1 MIFIIDL
8 RIRKVSNHFKDFIL
22 ILLIYSPNIID
33 GSMNLRDY
41 IGFENLSDEIFPLYF
56 PGVQA
61 GPPYIY
67 FRLSINQ
74 YIKRVHNY
82 KFNEFISLLIN

>member
-1 MIFIIDL
+1 MIVIIDL
-8 RIRKVSNHFKDFIL
+8 RILKDSNHFKHFTL
-22 ILLIYSPNIID
+22 ILLIYSPNTID

-41 IGFENLSDEIFPLYF
+41 IGFGNLNNDFFALYF

-61 GPPYIY
+61 RPPYIY
-67 FRLSINQ
+67 FRLPINQ

>member
-1 MIFIIDL
+1 MIVIIDL
-8 RIRKVSNHFKDFIL
+8 RIRKVNYHFKHFTL

-33 GSMNLRDY
+33 GSMNLKDY
-41 IGFENLSDEIFPLYF
+41 ISFRNLSDDIFALYF

-67 FRLSINQ
+67 FRFPINQ

-82 KFNEFISLLIN
+82 KFNVFISLLIN